1 MNNTSPVTAWLARA
15 GFDVARLGFGLRTA
29 LASCL
34 ALVLAWLMG
43 LEHPQ
48 WSAMTVWAVSQP
60 VRGLLVEKSLFRALG
75 TVVGTLFGVL
85 LVLAAGDNLPVMVIS
100 LALWIGLCVGVGNLL
115 SGLISY
121 GALLSGYSATM
132 VALLNTQQP
141 VGQIF
146 ALGSDRLLTVM
157 TGVLVGLVIG
167 LIFTP
172 RNAEDQLAGRVRR
185 TTADIL
191 RAMAAAYGGDI
202 RYSRAETSHRLLA
215 DIASTEQLFDTS
227 AAGSLRSHRSIR
239 TLRALVQAQVAATYW
254 IRTSRNLSA
263 DADMAQALNKAA
275 RTLEQ
280 NAPAEQVLSSLEGAL
295 VQCAEQSA
303 ITVLRQLLDS
313 QREHLAT
320 EGEHVGLA
328 AIRNRVVLHRDWVG
342 ARHASLRA
350 TGLLLLIGAVWI
362 ATGWSVGAYVMLG
375 ASVMVTL
382 FSTFET
388 PSRIMGHIFIW
399 QAIAALAALS
409 CHWLLWPLASS
420 EWQLI
425 ALLSPFILVIVPFFA
440 HPRVASGSMDYV
452 MALLLLSH
460 PVLPLERT
468 FADSVAVAAA
478 VVSGPLL
485 AYIAFR
491 LVWPADARRRRLHL
505 TGMMLNELSGMA
517 ASPLAPVRHQIWR
530 ARLQHRLLKLIQSVS
545 RSAEPLQP
553 ATSGALAVLA
563 VGDAIQQIHLLT
575 QNRQLSERLQRRA
588 ELALQRLR
596 RVQQSPQAAARSLQ
610 RLADQLLQ
618 NQHPAAWEVD
628 NAARA
633 IVNHTEFFRQAR

>member
-1 MNNTSPVTAWLARA
+1 MTEPVTSRLARL
-15 GFDVARLGFGLRTA
+15 GFDVPRLGFGLRTA

-60 VRGLLVEKSLFRALG
+60 VRGMLVEKSLFRALG

-85 LVLAAGDNLPVMVIS
+85 LVLIAGNNLPLMVVS
-100 LALWIGLCVGVGNLL
+100 LALWIGLCVGIGNLL

-141 VGQIF
+141 AGQIF
-146 ALGSDRLLTVM
+146 ALGGDRLLTVM
-157 TGVLVGLVIG
+157 AGVVVGLVVG

-172 RNAEDQLAGRVRR
+172 RDAEDQLAGRVRR
-185 TTADIL
+185 TTSDIL
-191 RAMAAAYGGDI
+191 RAMAAAFAGH
-202 RYSRAETSHRLLA
+202 SSETRTEAAHRLLA
-215 DIASTEQLFDTS
+215 DIAGTEQLFDTR

-239 TLRALVQAQVAATYW
+239 ALRALVQAQVAATYW
-254 IRTSRNLSA
+254 IRTAHNLPEDRA
-263 DADMAQALNKAA
+263 LGDVLTMAAA
-275 RTLEQ
+275 RLEE
-280 NAPAEQVLSSLEGAL
+280 NAPGEQVLRSLEAAL
-295 VQCAEQSA
+295 AQCPEQSTA
-303 ITVLRQLLDS
+303 TVLRQLLDS

-320 EGEHVGLA
+320 EGEHSGLA
-328 AIRNRVVLHRDWVG
+328 SIRNRVVLHRDWVG

-362 ATGWSVGAYVMLG
+362 VTGWSVGAYVMLG
-375 ASVMVTL
+375 ASVMITL

-399 QAIAALAALS
+399 QAIAAVAALS
-409 CHWLLWPLASS
+409 CHWLLWPLATA

-425 ALLSPFILVIVPFFA
+425 ALLSPFILAIVPFFA

-460 PVLPLERT
+460 PVLPLERS
-468 FADSVAVAAA
+468 FADSVAIAAA

-485 AYIAFR
+485 AYLAFR
-491 LVWPADARRRRLHL
+491 LIWPADARRRRRHL
-505 TGMMLNELSGMA
+505 TGMMLNEISEMA
-517 ASPLAPVRHQIWR
+517 GNPLAPVRHQIWR
-530 ARLQHRLLKLIQSVS
+530 ARLHHRLLKLIQSVS
-545 RSAEPLQP
+545 RSAESLQP
-553 ATSGALAVLA
+553 VTSGGLAVLA
-563 VGDAIQQIHLLT
+563 VGDAIQQMHMLT
-575 QNRQLSERLQRRA
+575 QNQHQPP
-588 ELALQRLR
+588 RLR
-596 RVQQSPQAAARSLQ
+596 RRTTLALKRLQQLRHAPLAAARSLQ
-610 RLADQLLQ
+610 RLADRLQ
-618 NQHPAAWEVD
+618 QDHHPAAWDVE

-633 IVNHTEFFRQAR
+633 IRLNAEFFQQPE